1 MWEFLHF
8 LRNGDKGN
16 AKSLTDMYFAQDE
29 NIERQ
34 LKVLNELFKFV
45 AHNFPTGEATENFTK
60 EILTLE
66 SQNNTL

>member
-1 MWEFLHF
+1 MET
-8 LRNGDKGN
+8 KGN

-45 AHNFPTGEATENFTK
+45 AHNFPTGEATENFNK
-60 EILTLE
+60 RNLSRYFNLHL
-66 SQNNTL
+66 NDDK